1 MKNEAK
7 STVRTEQPAS
17 KKVSQQTTK
26 QSMPI
31 RAVAVENTERSANV
45 EEHVAMLLETSYNP
59 KVIDEP
65 SLAEE
70 EEQRDDEALPM
81 SRAVQE
87 ALAMASTPESPKGL
101 SLDDAPTLRKYAKL
115 ADLVDAASAATD
127 GSNSASATKKANK
140 KGKSKVRRSAA
151 KQEQEQ
157 AVDASLFD
165 DAPTAPDMKKEK
177 KKKKREDMSTKGLIK
192 KIFARKTKNKMDK
205 KSKTVLKQKEVS
217 HVLAIASTEHVPK
230 AAATAATTAAT
241 TAAVTETQAFAAT
254 SNAFLNKRQSSKEGC
269 RSVESRARQEKSPSH
284 RSDTHEKQ
292 NNGSP
297 DTKTLEYLI
306 HYYEQK
312 DKDDDGAVEN
322 QGQVPRNAQGENGG
336 KVPILPATPYTALA
350 EDKETRCVEKEQQQ
364 PASPSSL
371 KHAKSAATNNRSSKS
386 HSRQNHKSS
395 TKRQSSSQRR
405 SQLANDLELGDE
417 IEQMV
422 YCCQEELA
430 QLVSKVPGIFQTAT
444 KNIPR
449 SPTEMNIC
457 TSKDGCKET
466 AQSTIENFMR
476 MATAC
481 GTNNEEL
488 MHDDS
493 VSVLTEDAFSVDDQ
507 KNIVIVTRKD
517 YEDTEEPQPAK
528 EKSMIS
534 LSRVNNENTAATSV
548 PALVDDIVDDASGG
562 DGLSGASKEESRS
575 SKKSVCTKE
584 SMPNISNDDAAVT
597 GNSTPAVDI
606 VDQAFAKDGLAV
618 PSKEESKSSKKSLFS
633 KESMPNVSNDN
644 VAANGHSTPAVHIVD
659 QAFAKNGLSGASKE
673 ESQCSKKPAL
683 SKELMPDVSS
693 GTVAI
698 TGASIFAVGNVGSN
712 TFATDGLA
720 VPSKEESHSSKK
732 SVLSKDLSGRIV
744 ATATP
749 QDAGNLEDDQEA
761 SLKLQ
766 VICDT
771 ISKECIE
778 VENLD
783 LSHGEEE
790 ESLTAEE
797 SFIGK
802 KEEEASKAPKDGDGS
817 MKSSHTGASGP
828 KSSAKPDHTEQEQE
842 PMGSKPEPK
851 PTEPSPVAVAA
862 LRDAAKERGR
872 RNARLRQ
879 TSSRNQDDEERDSAF
894 DRSVKPKSCMKT
906 GSRRV
911 QENQKTDKFQK
922 TPKTSFTLKVGRSR
936 RDEGQMAEMERLR
949 AKRQHKKN
957 SNTAP
962 GNDEVERA
970 RIKAMDSCDSAYPV
984 AIGDKY
990 PIFDENSEDESVNMR
1005 GDINPVLSDLS
1016 MGVSIV
1022 LFLFVL

>member
-1 MKNEAK
+1 
-7 STVRTEQPAS
+7 
-17 KKVSQQTTK
+17 
-26 QSMPI
+26 
-31 RAVAVENTERSANV
+31 
-45 EEHVAMLLETSYNP
+45 
-59 KVIDEP
+59 
-65 SLAEE
+65 
-70 EEQRDDEALPM
+70 
-81 SRAVQE
+81 
-87 ALAMASTPESPKGL
+87 
-101 SLDDAPTLRKYAKL
+101 
-115 ADLVDAASAATD
+115 
-127 GSNSASATKKANK
+127 
-140 KGKSKVRRSAA
+140 
-151 KQEQEQ
+151 
-157 AVDASLFD
+157 
-165 DAPTAPDMKKEK
+165 
-177 KKKKREDMSTKGLIK
+177 
-192 KIFARKTKNKMDK
+192 
-205 KSKTVLKQKEVS
+205 
-217 HVLAIASTEHVPK
+217 
-230 AAATAATTAAT
+230 
-241 TAAVTETQAFAAT
+241 
-254 SNAFLNKRQSSKEGC
+254 
-269 RSVESRARQEKSPSH
+269 
-284 RSDTHEKQ
+284 
-292 NNGSP
+292 
-297 DTKTLEYLI
+297 
-306 HYYEQK
+306 
-312 DKDDDGAVEN
+312 
-322 QGQVPRNAQGENGG
+322 
-336 KVPILPATPYTALA
+336 
-350 EDKETRCVEKEQQQ
+350 
-364 PASPSSL
+364 
-371 KHAKSAATNNRSSKS
+371 
-386 HSRQNHKSS
+386 
-395 TKRQSSSQRR
+395 
-405 SQLANDLELGDE
+405 LANDLELGDE

-597 GNSTPAVDI
+597 GNSTPAVDIVDEAFAKDGLAVPSKEESKSSKKSVCSKESMLSVSNDAVAANGNSTPAVDI